1 MIQQSKLEGRVA
13 LQTEIEEQNNIIQDI
28 QQQNNVVEQEKDDD
42 DDDWDPSPP
51 KKENTILNKLK
62 VNFTNKEIKFQG
74 ENQFRDVVFDQGEFA
89 DFDEEELNDYYA
101 EDYAEEQ
108 KDQTNQES
116 KAQKRNGVNID
127 FDDEEVQ
134 VDDKNK
140 RFQNNK
146 EAIKKLRKQIQMED
160 VFFNPI
166 QDEEDDVWVKQNLKS
181 DQYEKT
187 GIILSCPCCFVQL
200 CYDSQRHEFYDNQYR
215 SLCVKNI
222 KINTS
227 KIIQPIEDDSE
238 TTTKSQMNSKFRKN
252 KRKQQKSKKEQA
264 QNALVI
270 HENDDLADTNLEE
283 LEQQINKQKDSF
295 LIYFSAEC
303 LHCSTEVAA
312 YELNEKVYHFF
323 NVIPSLG

>member
-1 MIQQSKLEGRVA
+1 MNKQSNLVGEITH
-13 LQTEIEEQNNIIQDI
+13 QIEIEEQNNHKQDNQYI
-28 QQQNNVVEQEKDDD
+28 QQQINKVEQEEDE
-42 DDDWDPSPP
+42 DDWDPSPP

-74 ENQFRDVVFDQGEFA
+74 ENHFRDVVFDQGEFA

-101 EDYAEEQ
+101 EEQ
-108 KDQTNQES
+108 KDQNDQEN
-116 KAQKRNGVNID
+116 KPQKRNGENID

-134 VDDKNK
+134 VDDKN
-140 RFQNNK
+140 RLFQDNK

-181 DQYEKT
+181 DLSEKT

-200 CYDSQRHEFYDNQYR
+200 SYDSQRHEFYDNQYR
-215 SLCVKNI
+215 SICVKNV

-227 KIIQPIEDDSE
+227 KIIQPTEEDNE
-238 TTTKSQMNSKFRKN
+238 ATTRSQMKSKFRKN
-252 KRKQQKSKKEQA
+252 KRKQQKNKKEQA
-264 QNALVI
+264 QNTLVI
-270 HENDDLADTNLEE
+270 HEDDDLANQNLEE
-283 LEQQINKQKDSF
+283 LEQQINKQKDLF

-303 LHCSTEVAA
+303 LNCSTEVAA

>member
-1 MIQQSKLEGRVA
+1 MNQQSKQEGGIA
-13 LQTEIEEQNNIIQDI
+13 HQIEIEDQNNLIQDN
-28 QQQNNVVEQEKDDD
+28 QSTQKQNNLAEQEEE
-42 DDDWDPSPP
+42 DDDWDPQPP

-74 ENQFRDVVFDQGEFA
+74 ENQFRDVVFEQGEFA

-101 EDYAEEQ
+101 EEQ
-108 KDQTNQES
+108 KDQNDQEN
-116 KAQKRNGVNID
+116 KAQNRNGENID

-140 RFQNNK
+140 LFQDNK

-181 DQYEKT
+181 DLTEKT

-215 SLCVKNI
+215 SLCVKNV

-227 KIIQPIEDDSE
+227 KIIQPIEEDNE
-238 TTTKSQMNSKFRKN
+238 ATTKSQMKSKFRKN
-252 KRKQQKSKKEQA
+252 KRRQQKAKKEQA
-264 QNALVI
+264 QNTFVI
-270 HENDDLADTNLEE
+270 HENDDLANQNLEE